1 MNERRPTEN
10 RRYIFSSDP
19 RGLIAITIL
28 VAILLLLG
36 TAALLYH
43 RSTKNRIYPGVV
55 IAGQGIS
62 TSIDV
67 GGLTVEEAAQHLKET
82 LPSPEA
88 QTITLNAPN
97 RTWQVTWV
105 EVGQDYNYA
114 EMAKVAYQVG
124 REGEKSAWLEIWDS
138 LRLRTQGYTVTTR
151 VTSAQREMIMD
162 TLQPIADALYR
173 PPLDAQLLL
182 NPNDVVAISGQD
194 GQALDLTA
202 SASTIED
209 ALAQGA
215 DSVDLIIVP
224 LPPQLAEPEPAA
236 SEARAILGH
245 AAAPRRY
252 QAAPFVLIADDP
264 LTDYYAEFPAAP
276 AQVAGWL
283 RPIRASQCEDTC
295 KTAPCG
301 AGCQAVLYLEIQA
314 DLVRAWLTADPS
326 TALRMTDPDEGIMR
340 TLDVEETLTRT
351 LSAMEAGEHQAW
363 ASFSH
368 PAYTYTVQPGDAFFD
383 IAYSYGFPQWQLE
396 RANPTVD
403 PGMIDVGQVLTIPS
417 IDVLFPHPLVR
428 GKRIEIDLPSQ
439 RLYGY
444 EWEPNSLSNT
454 TTTEVVTTSDTPVFT
469 LTVSSGMSSTPT
481 IAGQF
486 QVLFKEPNA
495 YAQRW
500 ALDMPYFMA
509 IYEEREG
516 FHNGIHE
523 LPITSYGRQLSP
535 LVLGWP
541 ASYGCIIVDV
551 GDAEMLYNWA
561 PVGTLVRIHGVAP
574 GTPTWQE
581 TLGDIAPPVQ
591 PEE

>member
-1 MNERRPTEN
+1 MV
-10 RRYIFSSDP
+10 D
-19 RGLIAITIL
+19 
-28 VAILLLLG
+28 
-36 TAALLYH
+36 
-43 RSTKNRIYPGVV
+43 
-55 IAGQGIS
+55 
-62 TSIDV
+62 
-67 GGLTVEEAAQHLKET
+67 EATQHLKET
-82 LPSPEA
+82 LSSPEM

-97 RTWQVTWV
+97 RAWQITW
-105 EVGQDYNYA
+105 A
-114 EMAKVAYQVG
+114 EMGQGYDYTGMAKAAYRAG
-124 REGEKSAWLEIWDS
+124 REARSSAPREIWNS
-138 LRLRTQGYTVTTR
+138 LRLRLRSQGYTVTTR
-151 VTSAQREMIMD
+151 VTPAQPEMIKD
-162 TLQPIADALYR
+162 VLQSIADALYR

-182 NPNDVVAISGQD
+182 NPNGVVAIPGQD

-209 ALAQGA
+209 ALTQGA
-215 DSVDLIIVP
+215 DSIDLVIVP
-224 LPPQLAEPEPAA
+224 LSPQLAEPEPAA
-236 SEARAILGH
+236 SEARALL
-245 AAAPRRY
+245 
-252 QAAPFVLIADDP
+252 AAPFVLIADDP
-264 LTDYYAEFPAAP
+264 LTYYYAEFPAAP

-283 RPIRASQCEDTC
+283 RPIRASQCEYTC
-295 KTAPCG
+295 KAAPCG
-301 AGCQAVLYLEIQA
+301 AGCQAVLYLEVQV
-314 DLVRAWLTADPS
+314 DPVRAWLTDIAPQVG
-326 TALRMTDPDEGIMR
+326 TTR
-340 TLDVEETLTRT
+340 TLDIAETLTRT
-351 LSAMEAGEHQAW
+351 LSALRAGEHQAW
-363 ASFSH
+363 ASFRH

-428 GKRIEIDLPSQ
+428 GKRIEIDLPTQ

-444 EWEPNSLSNT
+444 EWDYETLGGG
-454 TTTEVVTTSDTPVFT
+454 TTTEVVTTNLATSLTPVFT
-469 LTVSSGMSSTPT
+469 LAVSSGMSSTPT

-486 QVLFKEPNA
+486 QVLFKEPSA